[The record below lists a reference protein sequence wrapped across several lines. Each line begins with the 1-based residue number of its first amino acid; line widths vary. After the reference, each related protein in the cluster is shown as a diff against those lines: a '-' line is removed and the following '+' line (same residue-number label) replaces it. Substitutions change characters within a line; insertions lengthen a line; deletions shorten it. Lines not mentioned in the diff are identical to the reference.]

1 MAVPAP
7 LVPPSSVM
15 HPASAPVPGGAM
27 YRQESKSEQ
36 PFGPPSPGDHP
47 PASGGAAAAA
57 AAAGGGVG
65 GGVACVSG
73 AGGDKKVVYCTPPPV
88 ENTPAHNEC
97 RLVELHGAKVASFTV
112 HGQELICLPQA
123 FDLFLKPLVGGLH
136 TVYTKLKRLH
146 IVPVVCNVEQVR
158 VLRGMGAIQ
167 PGVNRCKLISR
178 HDFETLYT
186 DCTNTSSRPGRP
198 PKRAHG
204 LLSPDSM
211 LPHHGLLSPGV
222 LSLQSLKMKKLKL
235 EAVNGVHGNGNPGNK
250 EGDATEMCSA
260 SAGGGEGLWDRGKH
274 HSPKTPL
281 TPPGMS
287 AQPLSATH
295 GPPTS
300 HPLTQLQQSSLFSNG
315 LEHMGSALPFMMMS
329 HPLLPVSLPHAASVT
344 MAMGHMT
351 HLGGGGNASNMAAGA
366 GEAQPGHP
374 LRLDAGLKE
383 RSEER
388 DSSPEPS
395 PMRRQR
401 SEEPPSPRHC
411 SPPALAHGSIERLG
425 VHQNG
430 LCVGPVPL
438 PAMAPRPG
446 SHARDDAKHDG
457 NDRGLAEQSESPLL
471 VAARCHRARV
481 PFLSRLWGGGGGVG
495 GDPHFPA
502 AAFLFPDGL
511 SSTETLLTNI
521 QGLLKVAA
529 DSARA
534 QDKQAQLE
542 KSELR
547 LEILREREVREALE
561 RELAT
566 EQRNREL
573 VQKRLKKEKKA
584 KRKLQEALEF
594 EGKRREQ
601 AEHALTQA
609 TNPDGLRGLGEPL
622 SPMMEGERSGQG
634 ENERVAQQE
643 SRMYFK
649 NPGLY

>member
-1 MAVPAP
+1 
-7 LVPPSSVM
+7 
-15 HPASAPVPGGAM
+15 
-27 YRQESKSEQ
+27 
-36 PFGPPSPGDHP
+36 
-47 PASGGAAAAA
+47 
-57 AAAGGGVG
+57 
-65 GGVACVSG
+65 
-73 AGGDKKVVYCTPPPV
+73 
-88 ENTPAHNEC
+88 
-97 RLVELHGAKVASFTV
+97 
-112 HGQELICLPQA
+112 
-123 FDLFLKPLVGGLH
+123 
-136 TVYTKLKRLH
+136 
-146 IVPVVCNVEQVR
+146 
-158 VLRGMGAIQ
+158 MGAIQ

-222 LSLQSLKMKKLKL
+222 LSPPGLGPTGGVSSGAAFPESLKMKKLKL

-300 HPLTQLQQSSLFSNG
+300 HPLTQLQQSSLFSNGAQLPLWVSWLSGHSQNVLG

-411 SPPALAHGSIERLG
+411 SPPALAHGSIERLDG
-425 VHQNG
+425 MA
-430 LCVGPVPL
+430 VGML
-438 PAMAPRPG
+438 AGTAG
-446 SHARDDAKHDG
+446 DKQHSLASLAQLHAD
-457 NDRGLAEQSESPLL
+457 
-471 VAARCHRARV
+471 
-481 PFLSRLWGGGGGVG
+481 
-495 GDPHFPA
+495 FPA

-634 ENERVAQQE
+634 ENERVAQQAE
-643 SRMYFK
+643 GYTQGRDEDSTSAR
-649 NPGLY
+649 

>member
-1 MAVPAP
+1 
-7 LVPPSSVM
+7 
-15 HPASAPVPGGAM
+15 
-27 YRQESKSEQ
+27 
-36 PFGPPSPGDHP
+36 
-47 PASGGAAAAA
+47 
-57 AAAGGGVG
+57 
-65 GGVACVSG
+65 
-73 AGGDKKVVYCTPPPV
+73 
-88 ENTPAHNEC
+88 
-97 RLVELHGAKVASFTV
+97 
-112 HGQELICLPQA
+112 
-123 FDLFLKPLVGGLH
+123 
-136 TVYTKLKRLH
+136 
-146 IVPVVCNVEQVR
+146 
-158 VLRGMGAIQ
+158 MGAIQ

-222 LSLQSLKMKKLKL
+222 LSPPGLGPTGGVSSGAAFPESLKMKKLKL

-300 HPLTQLQQSSLFSNG
+300 HPLTQLQQSSLFSNGAQLPLWVSWLSGHSQNVLG

-425 VHQNG
+425 GVHQNG

-457 NDRGLAEQSESPLL
+457 NDRGLAEQKDGM
-471 VAARCHRARV
+471 A
-481 PFLSRLWGGGGGVG
+481 VG
-495 GDPHFPA
+495 MLAGTAGDKQHSLASLAQLHADFPA

-634 ENERVAQQE
+634 ENERVAQQAE
-643 SRMYFK
+643 GYTQGRDEDSTSAR
-649 NPGLY
+649 

>member
-1 MAVPAP
+1 
-7 LVPPSSVM
+7 
-15 HPASAPVPGGAM
+15 
-27 YRQESKSEQ
+27 
-36 PFGPPSPGDHP
+36 
-47 PASGGAAAAA
+47 
-57 AAAGGGVG
+57 
-65 GGVACVSG
+65 
-73 AGGDKKVVYCTPPPV
+73 
-88 ENTPAHNEC
+88 
-97 RLVELHGAKVASFTV
+97 
-112 HGQELICLPQA
+112 
-123 FDLFLKPLVGGLH
+123 
-136 TVYTKLKRLH
+136 
-146 IVPVVCNVEQVR
+146 
-158 VLRGMGAIQ
+158 MGAIQ

-186 DCTNTSSRPGRP
+186 DCTNTRPGRP

-222 LSLQSLKMKKLKL
+222 LSPPGLGPTGGVSSGAAFPESLKMKKLKL

-300 HPLTQLQQSSLFSNG
+300 HPLTQLQQSSLFSNGAQLPLWVSWLSGHSQNVLG

-425 VHQNG
+425 VPLHGCALVRACVAGGVHQNG

-457 NDRGLAEQSESPLL
+457 NDRGLAEQKDGM
-471 VAARCHRARV
+471 A
-481 PFLSRLWGGGGGVG
+481 VG
-495 GDPHFPA
+495 MLAGTAGDKQHSLASLAQLHADFPA

-634 ENERVAQQE
+634 ENERVAQQAE
-643 SRMYFK
+643 GYTQGRDEDSTSAR
-649 NPGLY
+649 